1 MADHD
6 DPAVEPVFDLKLP
19 SARDFARVKKLG
31 SQRESLEPWMKDMR
45 RALEL
50 VPSMKPVVVHAE
62 SDGPAEGGPSREV
75 DGHARNLML
84 TCMETLQCD
93 KYERIYPTAVALWRG
108 LAGVVRKQSHLNKI
122 ESSANLVNLKQAP
135 RESIAD
141 LIDRALLYRA
151 RLQDVGVN
159 KDDDELLLYIMDALL
174 PSFHFMA
181 KMIKHGGIDGMGH
194 SLEAATDMLVSE
206 EKQQLEAARQVERQ
220 VLRLQRDGPLPKRV
234 HQQVEV
240 ERGRSPEVRVR

>member
-1 MADHD
+1 
-6 DPAVEPVFDLKLP
+6 
-19 SARDFARVKKLG
+19 
-31 SQRESLEPWMKDMR
+31 
-45 RALEL
+45 

-62 SDGPAEGGPSREV
+62 SDRPAEGGPSREV

-141 LIDRALLYRA
+141 LIDRALLYRQ

-159 KDDDELLLYIMDALL
+159 KDDDELLLYIMDGLL

-206 EKQQLEAARQVERQ
+206 EKMLSKIGSSVSFVAPGDNRTSEMCSSTTAQWSARCSSE
-220 VLRLQRDGPLPKRV
+220 QRTRTTTDSRFSATAPPSSSPLCA
-234 HQQVEV
+234 E
-240 ERGRSPEVRVR
+240 